1 MSEKSV
7 RLGSFVLLLGLVQFF
22 LLESISTFLYPGYS
36 IANNF
41 VSDLGTGA
49 NTAIIFNS
57 SIVVLG
63 ITEIVGGYMLRSYS
77 RFIFVTFTIAGIG
90 AAGVGVVNQD
100 LVYSIHMIFAL
111 LAFLFASVSSY
122 VSLYKERNA
131 TGVLWAVL
139 GSISLA
145 ALFLSYPYFDSF
157 YFGIGS
163 GGMERM
169 TMIPNILWA
178 IGFTASLYN
187 KHTENNR

>member
-1 MSEKSV
+1 MSEKPV
-7 RLGSFVLLLGLVQFF
+7 KTGSFVLLLGLVQFF

-36 IANNF
+36 VANNY

-63 ITEIVGGYMLRSYS
+63 IAEIAGGYMLRSYS
-77 RFIFVTFTIAGIG
+77 RAIFVTFSLAGIG
-90 AAGVGVVNQD
+90 AAGVGIVNQD
-100 LVYSIHMIFAL
+100 LVYSVHMIFAL

-122 VSLYKERNA
+122 VALYKERNA
-131 TGVLWAVL
+131 IGVLWAIF
-139 GSISLA
+139 GTISLS
-145 ALFLSYPYFDSF
+145 ALILSYTYFNSF
-157 YFGIGS
+157 YFGIGR

-178 IGFTASLYN
+178 IGFSASLYN
-187 KHTENNR
+187 KQG

>member
-7 RLGSFVLLLGLVQFF
+7 RLGSFTLLLGLVQFF

-36 IANNF
+36 VANNF

-77 RFIFVTFTIAGIG
+77 RAIFVTFTIAGIG

-100 LVYSIHMIFAL
+100 LVYSVHMIFAL
-111 LAFLFASVSSY
+111 LAFLFASISSY
-122 VSLYKERNA
+122 VALYKERNA

-145 ALFLSYPYFDSF
+145 ALILSYPYFNSF

-187 KHTENNR
+187 RHTENNR

>member
-1 MSEKSV
+1 MSGNSV
-7 RLGSFVLLLGLVQFF
+7 RIGSFILLVGLIQFF
-22 LLESISTFLYPGYS
+22 LLESVSTFLYPGYS
-36 IANNF
+36 VANNY

-49 NTAIIFNS
+49 NTAAIFNS

-63 ITEIVGGYMLRSYS
+63 ITEVVGGYMLRSYS
-77 RFIFVTFTIAGIG
+77 RALFMTFAIAGIG

-100 LVYSIHMIFAL
+100 MIYAVHMIFAL

-122 VSLYKERNA
+122 VALYKVRNA
-131 TGVLWAVL
+131 AGVVWAIL
-139 GSISLA
+139 GTISLA
-145 ALFLSYPYFDSF
+145 ALILSYPYFNSF

-178 IGFTASLYN
+178 IGFTATLSKPN
-187 KHTENNR
+187 HNM